1 MKINF
6 TLAVFIAALS
16 IISFGQK
23 AEKLKAEDV
32 IAKNLESIGTP
43 ENRAKITNR
52 AFFGKV
58 DFFQG
63 AGTTYKSFGEFGIA
77 SEGNKRLLGVNFN
90 VENYPVEK
98 ISFDGNMMKVGFIQP
113 NVRSGLGEYLRRFDL
128 IVKDGLFWGVLA
140 ENWVLN
146 DVSARKAKVKMGGN
160 KKIDGKEC
168 YVLEYLASKSN
179 GLEVKLFFDKDTFR
193 HVRSEYKSIIPAP
206 ASNNPNT
213 SSTLAETRETLVED
227 FGDFKTEENLMLPHL
242 HKVDYTISQD
252 SLRQY
257 RYTFVLDKFYVNQ
270 KFDSSTFDI
279 DVKK

>member
-1 MKINF
+1 MKKAIIF
-6 TLAVFIAALS
+6 VAMMATLSTIGFA
-16 IISFGQK
+16 QK
-23 AEKLKAEDV
+23 VDKLKAEDV

-43 ENRAKITNR
+43 ENRAKVTNR

-63 AGTTYKSFGEFGIA
+63 AGTTYKSFGDFGIA
-77 SEGNKRLLGVNFN
+77 SEGTKRLLGVTFN
-90 VENYPVEK
+90 VENYPIEK
-98 ISFDGNMMKVGFIQP
+98 ISFDGSTMKVGFIRP

-128 IVKDGLFWGVLA
+128 IIKDGLFWGVLS

-146 DVSARKAKVKMGGN
+146 DVSARKAKVKLSGN

-179 GLEVKLFFDKDTFR
+179 GLEVKLFFDKETFR

-227 FGDFKTEENLMLPHL
+227 FGDFKTEENLMLPHT

-270 KFDSSTFDI
+270 KFDSTTFDI
-279 DVKK
+279 ESKR